1 MHSYILFRGDD
12 HRHLYGR
19 DGRGDQKT
27 RDDHGDQVL
36 RPRPGQA

>member
-19 DGRGDQKT
+19 DDHGDQKT
-27 RDDHGDQVL
+27 RDDGDQVL